1 MSLTKILSEKK
12 ADAEDQLTRVSEIVA
27 SARKAYGNEE
37 AVIEAPMVTT
47 TNGQMSF
54 IHLDSESRVEILR
67 GVVGSIKAA
76 AVEFVE
82 ENPGASMDKQI
93 EELLAINPFFTS
105 VGNGTKFAY
114 I

>member
-1 MSLTKILSEKK
+1 MSLTKILTQKD
-12 ADAEDQLTRVSEIVA
+12 ADAEVQLEAVAEVIA

-37 AVIEAPMVTT
+37 AVIEAPMVAT
-47 TNGQMSF
+47 TNGSMSF
-54 IHLDSESRVEILR
+54 IHLEAGSRVEHLR
-67 GVVGSIKAA
+67 AEVRRVKAA

-82 ENPGASMDKQI
+82 QNPGASMDKRI

-114 I
+114 L

>member
-12 ADAEDQLTRVSEIVA
+12 ADAEDQLLRVAEIVS

-37 AVIEAPMVTT
+37 AEIEAPMVATT
-47 TNGQMSF
+47 HGTMSF
-54 IHLDSESRVEILR
+54 VHLDAESRVETLR
-67 GVVGSIKAA
+67 GQVGLIKAA

-82 ENPGASMDKQI
+82 CNPGASMDKQI